1 MASAE
6 VAAAPEV
13 KWAQGHKIITPTS
26 EEEVNVFAMTVS
38 IAGTL
43 ENDSHLACCIHA
55 AGRRSFATAHNRS

>member
-43 ENDSHLACCIHA
+43 ENDS
-55 AGRRSFATAHNRS
+55 